1 MSSDS
6 GLDDP
11 NDQLEDTGAISDAPK
26 GSDDGIDKEEM
37 DDLFGDDDEVDE
49 AAEAKAYDVFQWTLG
64 VSWTNTSSTDGG
76 SLTMK
81 I

>member
-11 NDQLEDTGAISDAPK
+11 NDQLQDIDLTPNAPK

-37 DDLFGDDDEVDE
+37 DDLFGDDDVDE
-49 AAEAKAYDVFQWTLG
+49 EAEAKAYGLLHLL
-64 VSWTNTSSTDGG
+64 TSYCTC
-76 SLTMK
+76 
-81 I
+81 

>member
-11 NDQLEDTGAISDAPK
+11 NDQLEDTELAANAPE

-37 DDLFGDDDEVDE
+37 DDLFGDDEVDE
-49 AAEAKAYDVFQWTLG
+49 AAEAKAYGVF
-64 VSWTNTSSTDGG
+64 
-76 SLTMK
+76 
-81 I
+81 